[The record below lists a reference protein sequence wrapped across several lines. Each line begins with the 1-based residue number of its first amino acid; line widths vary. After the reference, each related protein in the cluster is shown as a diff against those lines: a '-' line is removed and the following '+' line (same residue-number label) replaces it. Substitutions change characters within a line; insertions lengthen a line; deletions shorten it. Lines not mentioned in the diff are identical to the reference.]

1 MGNQFHFP
9 TFGIQMDRTA
19 PQEECRE
26 EEESIEESGE
36 DDEGQAGPEG
46 DGGEDDVGLAGPE
59 VDGGG
64 DDVGPSGPEGD
75 G

>member
-36 DDEGQAGPEG
+36 DDEGPAGPEG
-46 DGGEDDVGLAGPE
+46 DGGEDDVGQAGPE
-59 VDGGG
+59 VDG
-64 DDVGPSGPEGD
+64 
-75 G
+75 